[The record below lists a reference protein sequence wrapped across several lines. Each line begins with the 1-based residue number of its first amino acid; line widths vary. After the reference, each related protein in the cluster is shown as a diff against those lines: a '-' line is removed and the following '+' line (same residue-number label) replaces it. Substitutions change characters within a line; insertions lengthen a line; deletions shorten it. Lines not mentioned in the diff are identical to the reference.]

1 MSNEEESQFPWAAD
15 WPEIENVR
23 VRAAFARVPRTAF
36 VDVDY
41 RRYADRDAPLPIGEG
56 QTISQPFVVALMT
69 QAVNPQ
75 PGEKTLEI
83 GTGSGFQT
91 AILCELVRGADCE
104 HGECVY
110 SIERYESLQSRAVE
124 RLNEM
129 GYTPR
134 VRTGD
139 GAAGW
144 PEAAPFRVIIVTAAP
159 RCLPASLWQQLDEG
173 GRMVIPIGNRFGEQ
187 TLWLFEKASDRMRR
201 RAMGG
206 VRFVPLVS
214 PLLHQAENCIEFDS

>member
-1 MSNEEESQFPWAAD
+1 MTDKQEPDFPWTAD
-15 WPEIENVR
+15 WPEIENARVR
-23 VRAAFARVPRTAF
+23 VAFARVPRAPF
-36 VDVDY
+36 VDVEY
-41 RRYADRDAPLPIGEG
+41 RKYADRDAPLPIGEG

-69 QAVNPQ
+69 QAVDPQ

-91 AILCELVRGADCE
+91 AILCELVRSESCDS
-104 HGECVY
+104 GECVY
-110 SIERYESLQSRAVE
+110 SVERHESLAERALT
-124 RLNEM
+124 RLTDM
-129 GYTPR
+129 GYAPQ

-159 RCLPASLWQQLDEG
+159 NCLPASLWEQLDEG
-173 GRMVIPIGNRFGEQ
+173 GRMVIPIGGRYGAQ
-187 TLWLFEKASDRMRR
+187 TLWLFEKKSGKMRR
-201 RAMGG
+201 HTLGG

-214 PLLHQAENCIEFDS
+214 PLLKSAENCIEFDA